1 MAIAAAAVRIFNP
14 ETKEEEKNISC
25 NQTISHEYA
34 SEIYNHSH
42 GDAEALSKTQ

>member
-14 ETKEEEKNISC
+14 ETKNIAC
-25 NQTISHEYA
+25 NQTISHEYV
-34 SEIYNHSH
+34 SQVYNHSH